1 MKPLRFCSLSGLA
14 VTLLTTMLTP
24 GLASAQMPA
33 YTQAGPVP
41 AAILT
46 AKAIFVSNAGSD
58 SGLFPE
64 PFTGDQ
70 DRPYTEFAAAL
81 KATGNFVIA
90 NDPSQAD
97 LVLELRL
104 TAPNGPANPNKVAGA
119 ADPLPMFRLVVYDR
133 TSHYILWTLT
143 QSIESAFGQK
153 NHDKTFDDALSQVV
167 AQFLRIGGKP
177 PAASPAQPT
186 AIH

>member
-1 MKPLRFCSLSGLA
+1 
-14 VTLLTTMLTP
+14 
-24 GLASAQMPA
+24 
-33 YTQAGPVP
+33 
-41 AAILT
+41 
-46 AKAIFVSNAGSD
+46 
-58 SGLFPE
+58 
-64 PFTGDQ
+64 
-70 DRPYTEFAAAL
+70 
-81 KATGNFVIA
+81 
-90 NDPSQAD
+90 
-97 LVLELRL
+97 
-104 TAPNGPANPNKVAGA
+104 
-119 ADPLPMFRLVVYDR
+119 VVYDR